1 MNYLLKNII
10 VVFSLA
16 ILISFPSFAEEN
28 AMTQSDVQ
36 SEFSQAQLEQMLAPI
51 ALYPDSLLTHLLI
64 ASTYPIEVVQA
75 ERWLDENSELESEQ
89 LIALSEDKDWD
100 ASVKALLPFPRV
112 LKRLSENLD
121 WTQQLG
127 DAFLQD
133 EAKVLASIQALRQKA
148 EEAGNLAD
156 MENVAVSYEDD
167 SIVIE
172 PVHREIVYVPYY
184 DTRVVYGNW
193 HWSHHPPVYWGMSHR
208 DLYYRPHHGLFS
220 WHTGVHISFNFF
232 FSAFHWS
239 NHQVVVIN
247 RHQSRYAYSR
257 GHVLNHHSAV
267 RWGHNPSH
275 RRGVAY
281 RNNQI
286 KARYHSNRPSYTHT
300 KEARSFGSK
309 SHANRAL
316 VNNAKVSTSR
326 ANHVSNSQIKRTIS
340 RDLKTDK
347 HVRVTNKIRD
357 NRVKTTYSTQ
367 QTSNRAKKTTSQSR
381 LSRGVK
387 SERKVNDVRNK
398 NDGYKNK
405 RDYAVVNADKAKSR
419 TYNNST
425 NKTEKYNKVRVK
437 NTRNVEKVRP
447 TATKSTNR
455 SSSRQKST
463 RSNSSKKSRNH
474 NNADNR
480 KRGH

>member
-1 MNYLLKNII
+1 
-10 VVFSLA
+10 
-16 ILISFPSFAEEN
+16 
-28 AMTQSDVQ
+28 
-36 SEFSQAQLEQMLAPI
+36 
-51 ALYPDSLLTHLLI
+51 
-64 ASTYPIEVVQA
+64 
-75 ERWLDENSELESEQ
+75 
-89 LIALSEDKDWD
+89 LS
-100 ASVKALLPFPRV
+100 
-112 LKRLSENLD
+112 
-121 WTQQLG
+121 QQLG
-127 DAFLQD
+127 DAFLQY
-133 EAKVLASIQALRQKA
+133 EAKVLTSIQALRQKA

-156 MENVAVSYEDD
+156 MENVAVSHEND
-167 SIVIE
+167 SIIIE

-220 WHTGVHISFNFF
+220 WHTGVRISFNFF

-257 GHVLNHHSAV
+257 GHVINHHSAV

-281 RNNQI
+281 RNNHI

-309 SHANRAL
+309 NHTNRAL
-316 VNNAKVSTSR
+316 DNNASVGTSR
-326 ANHVSNSQIKRTIS
+326 ASHVSNSQSKRTIS

-357 NRVKTTYSTQ
+357 NRVKTTHSTQ
-367 QTSNRAKKTTSQSR
+367 ATRNRVKTPTNQSR
-381 LSRGVK
+381 LNKGKK
-387 SERKVNDVRNK
+387 SEREVYNARNK

-405 RDYAVVNADKAKSR
+405 RDYAVVNADKAKAR
-419 TYNNST
+419 TYKNST
-425 NKTEKYNKVRVK
+425 NKKETYNKVRVK

-455 SSSRQKST
+455 SRSRQKIS
-463 RSNSSKKSRNH
+463 RSNSSKTSRNH
-474 NNADNR
+474 NSADNR